1 MAPEQEGERGQRLIE
16 RIEVDMIYPQGKT
29 IHQNLS
35 AEYTDVPQL
44 LSSLKG
50 NGFSGVVEIEAGS
63 RKGVFFM
70 AAGGMVNAAIGV
82 DSDPPAMV
90 GDLAV
95 QELFALARQPQGLLH
110 VFELTTAEVE
120 FATGPLNAELV
131 FKELSTDFIRMDQF
145 VKKLADEKHTGY
157 IEIFSKDNRRIGAL
171 SFRNGDVVGL
181 QTVSESGS
189 MDLFE
194 GESIPSVLDDAVR
207 DGAVFSVYRSAGV
220 SHTSPGT
227 ADFGSA
233 RNGAAAPKTQTP
245 PPRHKAE
252 AKPVSD
258 PPVVEPPKEVQPAV
272 ETLAQKEPP
281 VRPREPTPPTVQ
293 KEQPAPAAAEPPVEA
308 HGTDDA
314 SANSRKEFI
323 SSLQRVLSKIESF
336 ADHITKKGDF
346 QRLFR
351 QTCVERS
358 DIYHFLDPFEGQ
370 FEYDSGKIRLD
381 DGVGSEDFALAAA
394 DCINLVLTT
403 LNKEFLKGAALP
415 PGLKGEIE
423 SAFRHYKETIKET
436 GLQSVVPA
444 SMR

>member
-1 MAPEQEGERGQRLIE
+1 
-16 RIEVDMIYPQGKT
+16 MIYPQGKT

-50 NGFSGVVEIEAGS
+50 NGFSGVVEIEAGG

-70 AAGGMVNAAIGV
+70 AGGGIVNAAIGV

-90 GDLAV
+90 GDHAV
-95 QELFALARQPQGLLH
+95 QELFALARQPQGLFH

-171 SFRNGDVVGL
+171 SFRGGDVVGL

-194 GESIPSVLDDAVR
+194 LEAIPSVLDDAVR
-207 DGAVFSVYRSAGV
+207 NGAVFNVYRSAGV
-220 SHTSPGT
+220 SHPAPGT

-233 RNGAAAPKTQTP
+233 RAASAPKTQIP
-245 PPRHKAE
+245 PPRQKPE
-252 AKPVSD
+252 GKPVSD
-258 PPVVEPPKEVQPAV
+258 PPVVEPPKQAQPAV
-272 ETLAQKEPP
+272 ENPAQKEPP
-281 VRPREPTPPTVQ
+281 APVAVE
-293 KEQPAPAAAEPPVEA
+293 APAAAQ
-308 HGTDDA
+308 GTDDA
-314 SANSRKEFI
+314 SANGRKEFI
-323 SSLQRVLSKIESF
+323 LSLQRVLLKIESF

-370 FEYDSGKIRLD
+370 FEYDSGKIHLD

-423 SAFRHYKETIKET
+423 SAFRHYKETIKDS

-444 SMR
+444 NMR